1 MSMVV
6 SHFRCVKGTKCELDG
21 SALCESLR
29 ELRTDDTDTWA
40 WGGNFRFLQDAIGRL
55 EREYGLDRFATVEE
69 SALPTHTP
77 TQFAQEILLKFFRA
91 DTTELAETKI
101 LAMFPEDRLAVEAAL
116 TELCNNNL
124 LAVAQLG
131 RAGKSYVVT
140 TTGQTLC
147 LSCRDR

>member
-91 DTTELAETKI
+91 DTTELAETK
-101 LAMFPEDRLAVEAAL
+101 
-116 TELCNNNL
+116 
-124 LAVAQLG
+124 
-131 RAGKSYVVT
+131 
-140 TTGQTLC
+140 
-147 LSCRDR
+147 